1 MQHAVYRM
9 AAAMEQCAQKSAGVI
24 PPEYLKELHTTY
36 GSLLRDRENPPT
48 PRSIHRGYMQDIMVH
63 YVETKEQPPS
73 NLDVIVIW
81 AALSNPSIRRA
92 DINYFMDFLIPL
104 RQRTA

>member
-9 AAAMEQCAQKSAGVI
+9 AAAMEQGAQKSAGVI
-24 PPEYLKELHTTY
+24 PPEYLKELHSTY
-36 GSLLRDRENPPT
+36 APYLLNQNSPPT
-48 PRSIHRGYMQDIMVH
+48 SRFIHRCYMQDIMTH
-63 YVETKEQPPS
+63 YVETKEQPPP

-81 AALSNPSIRRA
+81 AALSNPSIRDR

-104 RQRTA
+104 RQRSA

>member
-9 AAAMEQCAQKSAGVI
+9 AAAMEQGAQRSAGVI
-24 PPEYLKELHTTY
+24 SPEYLEELHIKY
-36 GSLLRDRENPPT
+36 ASYLRAENPPT
-48 PRSIHRGYMQDIMVH
+48 PRSIHRGYMQDIMAY
-63 YVETKEQPPS
+63 YVQTKEQPPS

-81 AALSNPSIRRA
+81 AALSNPRIRKA

-104 RQRTA
+104 RQRSA

>member
-1 MQHAVYRM
+1 MH
-9 AAAMEQCAQKSAGVI
+9 
-24 PPEYLKELHTTY
+24 
-36 GSLLRDRENPPT
+36 
-48 PRSIHRGYMQDIMVH
+48 DIMVY

-81 AALSNPSIRRA
+81 AALSNPRIRKA

-104 RQRTA
+104 RQRSA